1 MKDLIE
7 KEKGHVANSKSKTP
21 IRKSPVRA
29 SACTHQEVMQRLS
42 KCYHESKENKNE
54 NEIENC
60 KVSGTGTI
68 TSIEIDEDIHTTD
81 TNMDTSIDVDI
92 DIDIDELLSTSLQKK
107 LNLDEI

>member
-54 NEIENC
+54 NEN
-60 KVSGTGTI
+60 
-68 TSIEIDEDIHTTD
+68 DEDIHASD
-81 TNMDTSIDVDI
+81 TNMDTSIDVGI